1 MRLINRLFV
10 LLKIHIRK
18 LSTDRL
24 LARDELTSSG
34 SFKYLFQTYIKL
46 LKADNQNIK
55 QICGFEVETRLAK
68 RDQEPMSKVIVW
80 DMNLKELSKIK
91 VFEVE

>member
-1 MRLINRLFV
+1 VRLINRLFV
-10 LLKIHIRK
+10 LLKINIRK

-46 LKADNQNIK
+46 LMADNQNMK
-55 QICGFEVETRLAK
+55 QICALEVETRLAK

>member
-1 MRLINRLFV
+1 M
-10 LLKIHIRK
+10 
-18 LSTDRL
+18 
-24 LARDELTSSG
+24 
-34 SFKYLFQTYIKL
+34 
-46 LKADNQNIK
+46 ADNQNMK
-55 QICGFEVETRLAK
+55 QICALEVETRLAK